1 MHRYKERS
9 RVSLFKEGKPPR
21 GGEEQGIFF
30 VLLLWGFPFFKQ
42 YNAEELSKCERRW
55 CLQKR
60 PKPLRSFY
68 LSKFLY
74 FQQIPSLKPKSINIS
89 HQKIHVS
96 GISIMCIG
104 LEKSHFQCGHAD
116 NFVITAQ
123 CENALATRKDCT
135 QAQCSFIEE
144 MIDSPHLCVD
154 CYRSTE
160 KWICDEAY
168 KKRHK
173 ILEDLENDRQ
183 KLENPDLPEKEW
195 VALETRTEKLTK
207 LLYENRKECRSA
219 LKEFRKSQGV
229 WVDGLTVSSLQSNV
243 SKL

>member
-1 MHRYKERS
+1 M
-9 RVSLFKEGKPPR
+9 
-21 GGEEQGIFF
+21 
-30 VLLLWGFPFFKQ
+30 LLWGFPFFKQ
-42 YNAEELSKCERRW
+42 HNAEELSKYERRR
-55 CLQKR
+55 CLHKR
-60 PKPLRSFY
+60 PNPLPSFY
-68 LSKFLY
+68 LSKFQY
-74 FQQIPSLKPKSINIS
+74 FQQILNLKPKSINVS
-89 HQKIHVS
+89 HQKIHIS

-104 LEKSHFQCGHAD
+104 LEKSHSQCGHAD
-116 NFVITAQ
+116 SFVITAQ
-123 CENALATRKDCT
+123 CENALANRRDCT
-135 QAQCSFIEE
+135 QVQCSFVEE
-144 MIDSPHLCVD
+144 VIVSPCLCVN

-207 LLYENRKECRSA
+207 LLYENRKECRWA

-229 WVDGLTVSSLQSNV
+229 WGDGLTISSLQSNV
-243 SKL
+243 SKQ